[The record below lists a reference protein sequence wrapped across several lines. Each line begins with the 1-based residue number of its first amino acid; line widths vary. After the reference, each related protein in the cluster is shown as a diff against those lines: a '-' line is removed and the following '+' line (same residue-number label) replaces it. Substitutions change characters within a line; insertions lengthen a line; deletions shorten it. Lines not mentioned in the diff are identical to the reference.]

1 MTDEQQRKREGQERL
16 EAEQRSETDR
26 RDFKQE
32 GVVWW
37 TITGIFIILWALG
50 LATGTGRAINLL
62 LLIALIL
69 VVERWGQS
77 G

>member
-1 MTDEQQRKREGQERL
+1 MTDEQQRKREEQERL
-16 EAEQRSETDR
+16 EAEQRSEADR

-37 TITGIFIILWALG
+37 TITGIFVILWALG
-50 LATGTGRAINLL
+50 LATGTGRAIHLL
-62 LLIALIL
+62 LLIVLIL

>member
-1 MTDEQQRKREGQERL
+1 MTDEQHRKREGQERL